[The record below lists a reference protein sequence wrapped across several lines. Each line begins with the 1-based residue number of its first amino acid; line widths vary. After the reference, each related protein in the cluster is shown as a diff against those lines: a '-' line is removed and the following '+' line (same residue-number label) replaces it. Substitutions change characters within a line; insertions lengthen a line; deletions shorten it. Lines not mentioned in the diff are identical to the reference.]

1 MKIIPI
7 TITVLILFF
16 GITSNSFGGVITN
29 CGSSKGYSYYMANSV
44 DKGGWKKDGVT
55 EGQIIFMINDSTQ
68 KPDIIYRDI
77 TGKTTSVREDD
88 KGAVHLLSSQNGEY
102 MVLVIQGNT
111 VHHYHFKVDPNGK
124 GEVVWSTARP
134 GFLSKGSLFVGECN

>member
-1 MKIIPI
+1 MKISPAT
-7 TITVLILFF
+7 TIIVFILFF
-16 GITSNSFGGVITN
+16 LIASNSFGEVITN

-44 DKGGWKKDGVT
+44 DKGGWKKDGVS
-55 EGQIIFMINDSTQ
+55 EGQIIFMITNE